1 MGYGY
6 IVSFILNYPNIKGE
20 IILNW
25 LVVLDPIEGLLSKT
39 DTTLAII
46 DQAREFGIT
55 VDTTTI
61 ENLFF
66 KAHAAVIATDYSGSQ
81 QIRALADYSLVFMR
95 KEPPYDLAFHY
106 ATHLLSLADTLVVN
120 SPSSL
125 RDFNEKLIAL
135 HFVEYMPPTLVSSDS
150 ELIGDF
156 LAEHGLGV
164 IKSLDSFQGKSV
176 QQIDSSDHEVVDSYT
191 RGGTQPVMVQ
201 KFLEN
206 VYKGDKRVIML
217 GDRFLG
223 ATMRRPKQGYHA
235 NFSNSDALKTELT
248 TKEQK
253 IISDVGPWL
262 LKHGIHFTGLDLI
275 DEQLTEIN
283 ITCPTGIVQISD
295 LEGRKL
301 SEEIVEYF
309 VKLINLK

>member
-1 MGYGY
+1 M
-6 IVSFILNYPNIKGE
+6 K
-20 IILNW
+20 W
-25 LVVLDPIEGLLSKT
+25 LVVLDPIEGLVSKT
-39 DTTLAII
+39 DTSIAII
-46 DQAREFGIT
+46 HQAREFGII
-55 VDTTTI
+55 VDTATI

-66 KAHAAVIATDYSGSQ
+66 ETHAAVIATDDSGKQ
-81 QIRALADYSLVFMR
+81 QVRALGDYSLIFMR

-106 ATHLLSLADTLVVN
+106 ATQLLSLADTLVVN

-135 HFVEYMPPTLVSSDS
+135 PFVKYMPPTLVSSDS

-156 LAEHGLGV
+156 LARHGTGV

-176 QQIDSSDHEVVDSYT
+176 QKIESADHAMVTSFT
-191 RGGTQPVMVQ
+191 NGGKQPVMVQ

-206 VYKGDKRVIML
+206 VYEGDKRVIML
-217 GDRFLG
+217 GDRFIG
-223 ATMRRPKQGYHA
+223 AAMRRPRQGYHA
-235 NFSNSDALKTELT
+235 NFASSDALQTELT
-248 TKEQK
+248 TREQM
-253 IISDVGPWL
+253 IVSEVGPWL

-283 ITCPTGIVQISD
+283 ITCPTGIVQISE

-301 SEEIVEYF
+301 SEEIVDYF
-309 VKLINLK
+309 VKIIQ